1 MGVTRREASEKIFRL
16 LADYVLS
23 ADSTYG
29 FDLSKCY
36 IDFQQSDKCILNT
49 MSTVYMQNFI
59 PNANFSIVEY
69 NGKNMLIIIG
79 ENKINFSD
87 TVLIQYEVD
96 LAIFVYSVFIL
107 RANVNR
113 TKEPIE
119 IYNNI
124 LCQPEDEAYHGHN
137 LDDLIGCFEN
147 IVAYEITE
155 TSSLS
160 IENPYDSYA
169 YYLLKKMQVEP
180 LKWEDKTLD
189 ILEEIIMSGNNKIP
203 FHNIVLALLANQWN
217 HSFLETYRCIEH
229 LFHVIRLEEFY
240 NVLNTPLTMLDV
252 AREIEDKISW
262 RPNEENAIAD
272 IFKEISGLHI
282 TSELEQVKNKY
293 DNNTKI
299 EKWYYKQRNSIAH
312 YRAIHEPLK
321 FDNSEWN
328 IMIRFNLM
336 VVGHLY
342 EKYKDKI

>member
-36 IDFQQSDKCILNT
+36 IDFQQFDKCMLDT
-49 MSTVYMQNFI
+49 MSTVYMQDFI
-59 PNANFSIVEY
+59 PNANFSIVKY
-69 NGKNMLIIIG
+69 NGKNMLVIIG
-79 ENKINFSD
+79 ETKINFSD
-87 TVLIQYEVD
+87 AVLIQCEVD
-96 LAIFVYSVFIL
+96 LAMFVYSVFVL
-107 RANVNR
+107 NANVSH

-119 IYNNI
+119 IYNNV

-137 LDDLIGCFEN
+137 LDDLIECFEN
-147 IVAYEITE
+147 IVFYEIPE

-169 YYLLKKMQVEP
+169 YYLLKKLQVES
-180 LKWEDKTLD
+180 LKWEDRTLD
-189 ILEEIIMSGNNKIP
+189 ILEEIILNGNNKIP

-229 LFHVIRLEEFY
+229 LFHVIRSEEFY

-262 RPNEENAIAD
+262 RPNEESAISD
-272 IFKEISGLHI
+272 IFKEISNLHI

-293 DNNTKI
+293 DNNIKI
-299 EKWYYKQRNSIAH
+299 ERWYYKQRNSIAH

-336 VVGHLY
+336 VVEHLY

>member
-36 IDFQQSDKCILNT
+36 IDFQQFDKCMLDT
-49 MSTVYMQNFI
+49 MSTVYMQDFI
-59 PNANFSIVEY
+59 PNANFSIVKY
-69 NGKNMLIIIG
+69 NGKNMLVIIG
-79 ENKINFSD
+79 ETKINFSD
-87 TVLIQYEVD
+87 AVLIQCEVD
-96 LAIFVYSVFIL
+96 LAMFVYSVFVL
-107 RANVNR
+107 NANVSH

-119 IYNNI
+119 VYNNV

-137 LDDLIGCFEN
+137 LDDLIECFEN
-147 IVAYEITE
+147 IVFYEIPE

-169 YYLLKKMQVEP
+169 YYLLKKLQVES
-180 LKWEDKTLD
+180 LKWEDRTLD
-189 ILEEIIMSGNNKIP
+189 ILEEIILNGNNKIP

-262 RPNEENAIAD
+262 RPNEESAISD
-272 IFKEISGLHI
+272 IFKEISNLHI

-293 DNNTKI
+293 DNNIKI
-299 EKWYYKQRNSIAH
+299 ERWYYKQRNSIAH

-321 FDNSEWN
+321 LDNSEWN

-336 VVGHLY
+336 VVEHLY
-342 EKYKDKI
+342 EKYKNKI